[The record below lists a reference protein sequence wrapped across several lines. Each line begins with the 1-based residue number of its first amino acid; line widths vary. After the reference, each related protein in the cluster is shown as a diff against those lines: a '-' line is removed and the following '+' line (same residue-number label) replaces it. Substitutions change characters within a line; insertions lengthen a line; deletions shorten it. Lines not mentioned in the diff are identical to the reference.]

1 MPFNEIEDY
10 DFSQSDSNGQVNQK
24 VRDILNYAVQK
35 WNSQGERRTRIE
47 KLYNSYNGV
56 INQKEIDSIT
66 KTYGKKSKTKYVKYR
81 LGRSKLKQL
90 HGEFLEIPINATV
103 TTTNRDAQNEK
114 MSKYQGLLGMSIAKP
129 QIEKARELGYDVFS
143 GINIPDRKDK
153 SFWNS
158 NNFKMANEI
167 VMQDIVD
174 DKLLNEDLKAE
185 FFMNWIDLTIAA
197 EIFGKVEQTI
207 DGIDRYRYIPTK
219 YALYDEL
226 VFDPFLERS
235 PYLGEIR
242 KLYYHE
248 LISNPEFKIKDKD
261 RKRLKDMSDSWSSRS
276 DTQGS
281 MENIDGHPAFTVAT
295 IQWKGLEKVY
305 KKISPA
311 KGSKVPYKLIL
322 SQEYYDDNKSKIQA
336 DVKAGRYE
344 VETTYREVTW
354 TASRIAEDIFV
365 PATVNQNI
373 IQILNDNGKFTA
385 HFDYCGMLFST
396 VNGFRVSLQEIIYE
410 LEKIYD
416 DIRFQINKELKK
428 IKGTGL
434 LYDTAFLPKGLKTV
448 NDVLAQLDEDGL
460 IQYNSS
466 AEGNRSGMEAGSDKV
481 GIKGLTFGES
491 NNLIILLNHAL
502 DIERVLDRI
511 TGMNDNRQGL
521 TKATMTATANTN
533 NIEASR
539 SMTYDLFYFMTDYI
553 ERVMKKLCE
562 KTKLNIC
569 WKGED
574 ARKFVLGEDQIQYLV
589 ATNRLIYDNY
599 AVTLTDGKKEKDILS
614 KLEQWFPQEIN
625 AGALRT
631 SDAAK
636 FLMESSFSKAIRILD
651 SARAEIELMNQ
662 QTEKVKQQALQE
674 QTASQERIATAN
686 REDMQ
691 AHEIEL
697 KEMDVAGKANL
708 KAIEIGGKG
717 IQDHQAETMKAMAD
731 ASNINKQDL
740 SGKQ

>member
-1 MPFNEIEDY
+1 
-10 DFSQSDSNGQVNQK
+10 
-24 VRDILNYAVQK
+24 
-35 WNSQGERRTRIE
+35 
-47 KLYNSYNGV
+47 
-56 INQKEIDSIT
+56 
-66 KTYGKKSKTKYVKYR
+66 
-81 LGRSKLKQL
+81 
-90 HGEFLEIPINATV
+90 
-103 TTTNRDAQNEK
+103 
-114 MSKYQGLLGMSIAKP
+114 
-129 QIEKARELGYDVFS
+129 
-143 GINIPDRKDK
+143 
-153 SFWNS
+153 
-158 NNFKMANEI
+158 
-167 VMQDIVD
+167 
-174 DKLLNEDLKAE
+174 
-185 FFMNWIDLTIAA
+185 
-197 EIFGKVEQTI
+197 
-207 DGIDRYRYIPTK
+207 
-219 YALYDEL
+219 
-226 VFDPFLERS
+226 
-235 PYLGEIR
+235 
-242 KLYYHE
+242 
-248 LISNPEFKIKDKD
+248 
-261 RKRLKDMSDSWSSRS
+261 
-276 DTQGS
+276 
-281 MENIDGHPAFTVAT
+281 
-295 IQWKGLEKVY
+295 
-305 KKISPA
+305 
-311 KGSKVPYKLIL
+311 
-322 SQEYYDDNKSKIQA
+322 
-336 DVKAGRYE
+336 
-344 VETTYREVTW
+344 
-354 TASRIAEDIFV
+354 
-365 PATVNQNI
+365 
-373 IQILNDNGKFTA
+373 
-385 HFDYCGMLFST
+385 MLFST

-562 KTKLNIC
+562 KTKLNVC

-631 SDAAK
+631 SDVAK
-636 FLMESSFSKAIRILD
+636 FFMESSFSKAIRILD

-662 QTEKVKQQALQE
+662 QTEKVKQQAQQE

>member
-1 MPFNEIEDY
+1 MPFNEVEDY
-10 DFSQSDSNGQVNQK
+10 DFSQSDKNGQVNEK
-24 VRDILNYAVQK
+24 VRAILNYAVQK
-35 WNSQGERRTRIE
+35 WRSQGERRNRIE

-56 INQKEIDSIT
+56 INQKEIDSIV
-66 KTYGKKSKTKYVKYR
+66 KTYGKRSKTKYVKYR

-90 HGEFLEIPINATV
+90 HGEFLEIPITATV
-103 TTTNRDAQNEK
+103 STTNRDAMNEK
-114 MSKYQGLLGMSIAKP
+114 MSKYQNLLGMSIAKP

-153 SFWNS
+153 TFWNV

-167 VMQDIVD
+167 VMQDIID
-174 DKLLNEDLKAE
+174 DKLKNERLKAE
-185 FFMNWIDLTIAA
+185 FLMNWIDLTIAA
-197 EIFGKVEQTI
+197 ELYGKVESNV
-207 DGIDRYRYIPTK
+207 DGVDTYRYIPAK
-219 YALYDEL
+219 YALYDEM
-226 VFDPFLERS
+226 VFDPFLQRS

-248 LISNPEFKIKDKD
+248 IASNPEFKLSKTDLG
-261 RKRLKDMSDSWSSRS
+261 RLKQMNDSWTNGT
-276 DTQGS
+276 DQQGLI
-281 MENIDGHPAFTVAT
+281 ETIDGHACFTVAT
-295 IQWKGLEKVY
+295 IQWKGLETVY

-311 KGSKVPYKLIL
+311 KGSSVPYKLIL
-322 SQEYYDDNKSKIQA
+322 SQEYYDDNRSKIQA
-336 DVKAGRYE
+336 DVKAGRYK
-344 VETTYREVTW
+344 VEETFREVTW
-354 TASRIAEDIFV
+354 TASRIAEDIYV
-365 PATVNQNI
+365 PASICTDE
-373 IQILNDNGKFTA
+373 IQILNENGKFTA

-460 IQYNSS
+460 IQYDSS
-466 AEGNRSGMEAGSDKV
+466 AEGNRSGLEAGSDKI

-502 DIERVLDRI
+502 DIERVLDRV

-521 TKATMTATANTN
+521 TKATMTATANQN

-553 ERVMKKLCE
+553 ERVLMKLCE

-574 ARKFVLGEDQIQYLV
+574 SRKFVLGEDQIQYLV
-589 ATNRLIYDNY
+589 ATNKLIYDNY
-599 AVTLTDGKKEKDILS
+599 AVTLTDGKHEKDILS

-631 SDAAK
+631 ADVAK
-636 FLMESSFSKAIRILD
+636 FMMESSFSKAIRILD

-662 QTEKVKQQALQE
+662 KQSKVKQEAQQA
-674 QTASQERIATAN
+674 QTESQERMAKEN
-686 REDMQ
+686 REDIQ
-691 AHEIEL
+691 AHEIQLKQMDIDAKNEL
-697 KEMDVAGKANL
+697 LLTKT
-708 KAIEIGGKG
+708 GGEGLRDSQKMT
-717 IQDHQAETMKAMAD
+717 QKAMTD
-731 ASNINKQDL
+731 ASADNKKDL
-740 SGKQ
+740 SVK